1 MMNTDNRR
9 YEYDELMFDGM
20 IAKCHRVGVKM
31 PDGKVV
37 PRDLIRYPG
46 ASLALPVLDDGGIVL
61 IRNRR
66 FAVDEDLWELPCG
79 VLEAGEDPGACAA
92 RELTEETGY
101 SAGRVDRLG
110 QFYTG
115 PGTTDEVMHCY
126 LATELTDGR
135 QELERYEQIV
145 VEVTP
150 DAKVREMVTGGTIH
164 DGKTIAALGMYWL
177 SKGTI

>member
-1 MMNTDNRR
+1 MNTDGRR

-20 IAKCHRVGVKM
+20 IAKCHRVGVRM
-31 PDGKVV
+31 PDGEVV

-46 ASLALPVLDDGGIVL
+46 ASLALGVLDDDSIVL

-79 VLEAGEDPGACAA
+79 VLEAGEAPDICAA

-135 QELERYEQIV
+135 QALERYEQIV

-150 DAKVREMVTGGTIH
+150 DAKVREMVADGTIH

-177 SKGTI
+177 RTRTI